1 MMKQESILKH
11 RIKSKTRMNL
21 HSLSFWILLCA
32 SVFIGLV
39 LLPIDS
45 KAQWVFSQRETDSII
60 SVTFEQIYSIEFDKA
75 SRNTHILMSAYP
87 DHPSGFFLDALLL
100 WWKMMVDPGNTS
112 YNDVYLERLQKTID
126 VSNQILSE
134 KEKSPMALFFK
145 GGAYGY
151 RGRYYSNK
159 GIWNKASTDV
169 KIAFETLNEVK
180 RIAPNNHDVMLG
192 TGLFNYFVEVLPQ
205 EYPVLSVLLYLFP
218 KGDRQ
223 LGILQLKSAAEHSK
237 YSKTEAKFS
246 LLQIFA
252 NLEQRPQE
260 ALILAEE
267 LYSMYPNNAI
277 FHRYVAKSN
286 YAISN
291 VFQAEQVWKE
301 IIVNY
306 KKQKPGYDIYLV
318 REALFYVGELLFL
331 QEEYGSSIRY
341 FLKCDEASQRIDGS
355 NSKFRSL
362 SLIRIGNIY
371 DILLERET
379 AISYYSRVLS
389 WDNNNSSHELAKKY
403 LVFPYRL
410 ATATINNDDE

>member
-1 MMKQESILKH
+1 
-11 RIKSKTRMNL
+11 MNL
-21 HSLSFWILLCA
+21 RSYTFWSLLCTNL
-32 SVFIGLV
+32 VFACILCPV
-39 LLPIDS
+39 QS

-60 SVTFEQIYSIEFDKA
+60 SITFEQIYSIEFDKA
-75 SRNTHILMSAYP
+75 SRNTHILMSAFP

-100 WWKMMVDPGNTS
+100 WWKMLLEPANVE
-112 YNDVYLERLQKTID
+112 YKDVFLERLQKTID
-126 VSNQILSE
+126 VSNQILSV
-134 KEKSPMALFFK
+134 KEQSPMALFFK

-192 TGLFNYFVEVLPQ
+192 TGLFNYFVEVLPE

-218 KGDRQ
+218 KGDKQ

-260 ALILAEE
+260 ALMLAEE
-267 LYSMYPNNAI
+267 LYSMYPNNAV

-286 YAISN
+286 YALSN

-301 IIVNY
+301 IIMNY

-318 REALFYVGELLFL
+318 REALYYVGELLFL
-331 QEEYGSSIRY
+331 QEEYGSAIRY
-341 FLKCDEASQRIDGS
+341 FLKCEEASQRIDGT

-371 DILLERET
+371 DLLLERET
-379 AISYYSRVLS
+379 AIGYYSRVLS
-389 WDNNNSSHELAKKY
+389 WDDNYTSHELAKKY
-403 LVFPYRL
+403 LVFPFRL
-410 ATATINNDDE
+410 ATSTTNNEDE